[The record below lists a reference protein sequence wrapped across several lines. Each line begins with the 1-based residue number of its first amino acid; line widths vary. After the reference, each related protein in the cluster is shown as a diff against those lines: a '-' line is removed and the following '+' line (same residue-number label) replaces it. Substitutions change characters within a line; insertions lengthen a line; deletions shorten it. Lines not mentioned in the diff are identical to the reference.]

1 MIVNFD
7 EGLTPKLQ
15 CALQESLPARSGTE
29 CNLGSAVRH
38 ALNHSG
44 SMLRARLCYR
54 IAKAFHLSDQRATD
68 LSISVELFHTASLL
82 FDDLPCMDNAEERR
96 GAPCTH
102 KLFGDGTA
110 ILAALG
116 LVNKAY
122 ALLWS
127 ALQDAPMELRKQ
139 CAEFVQRNLGIDG
152 ILNGQSYD
160 LQFRSGGPGAASIM
174 RVAVGKTVSL
184 IRLALVLPAM
194 LGGASK
200 LELATLNK
208 LSVFWG
214 LAYQITDDLKDVLKS
229 SVEARKTTNRDA
241 LLGRP
246 NIAIAEGPVRTS
258 QILARLIYLGSTTL
272 ERTSGTT
279 QLLEILNEYQQ
290 RAANEFLGTQQLA
303 A

>member
-1 MIVNFD
+1 
-7 EGLTPKLQ
+7 
-15 CALQESLPARSGTE
+15 
-29 CNLGSAVRH
+29 
-38 ALNHSG
+38 
-44 SMLRARLCYR
+44 
-54 IAKAFHLSDQRATD
+54 
-68 LSISVELFHTASLL
+68 
-82 FDDLPCMDNAEERR
+82 
-96 GAPCTH
+96 
-102 KLFGDGTA
+102 
-110 ILAALG
+110 
-116 LVNKAY
+116 
-122 ALLWS
+122 
-127 ALQDAPMELRKQ
+127 
-139 CAEFVQRNLGIDG
+139 
-152 ILNGQSYD
+152 
-160 LQFRSGGPGAASIM
+160 
-174 RVAVGKTVSL
+174 
-184 IRLALVLPAM
+184 M

-200 LELATLNK
+200 IELTTLNK

-279 QLLEILNEYQQ
+279 QLLEILKEYQQ